1 MVAGPAS
8 SWKFVHRH
16 ADADALNRLE
26 SPHWPN
32 WCLESRVREGDFNCT
47 RGYSVGVE
55 LVRRRLGGATLLMI
69 GNSHDRMAH
78 SWLCSAAGASIKQD
92 AKFFNIQYG
101 AQGCHFEGFGVA
113 YYLNFGT
120 GRPPYWK
127 IPPSVGA
134 RRITSEHHLKVD
146 APLMA
151 LRILNTTSPDVVMVD
166 SSTWDLAKW
175 WVTCEAAPSQHQHL
189 LPPPSPPP
197 RTRLLPRLL
206 RGARA
211 AACAADGSKGVNYTG
226 LERVPIWC
234 DQELPQLFEWVRST
248 FNRSLLAY
256 RTPPTTRYAEPGRS
270 EASLEAMD
278 ACGRVVAQRLGFKL
292 VDYHRVVDED
302 LALPASASADE
313 AAARRAWAFPQLVNK
328 PDADG
333 KLRENPESN
342 VVHPGLQQA
351 MRYMDEALSL
361 VDQTVHRHPHRP
373 VSRDCE

>member
-189 LPPPSPPP
+189 LPPP
-197 RTRLLPRLL
+197 
-206 RGARA
+206 
-211 AACAADGSKGVNYTG
+211 
-226 LERVPIWC
+226 
-234 DQELPQLFEWVRST
+234 
-248 FNRSLLAY
+248 
-256 RTPPTTRYAEPGRS
+256 
-270 EASLEAMD
+270 
-278 ACGRVVAQRLGFKL
+278 
-292 VDYHRVVDED
+292 
-302 LALPASASADE
+302 PAPLHAH
-313 AAARRAWAFPQLVNK
+313 VCC
-328 PDADG
+328 
-333 KLRENPESN
+333 
-342 VVHPGLQQA
+342 
-351 MRYMDEALSL
+351 
-361 VDQTVHRHPHRP
+361 
-373 VSRDCE
+373 RDC